1 MPMEPSIEQGIA
13 YELHYLF
20 NERAQTGWQFIIDND
35 RFVAVPPL
43 SVAAQ
48 DNFPQLLKQF
58 VLEVSSF
65 VAYQYYVSIDRN
77 ADGGYTLRS
86 SLESGHGY
94 QIDFLP
100 VHRHLA
106 NPYQIVPVK

>member
-1 MPMEPSIEQGIA
+1 MPMEPSIEQGVA

-20 NERAQTGWQFIIDND
+20 NEKMQTGWQFVIDND

-43 SVAAQ
+43 TLTAQ
-48 DNFPQLLKQF
+48 DNFAQLLEQF

-65 VAYQYYVSIDRN
+65 VAYGHYVSIERR
-77 ADGGYTLRS
+77 ADGGYTMRS
-86 SLESGHGY
+86 SLDSGNGY
-94 QIDFLP
+94 QIDFEP

-106 NPYQIVPVK
+106 NPYQLVPVQ